1 MPETPDLDYI
11 RAELD
16 RELDEFDVDFPEP
29 LPTDKY
35 VAVSALQKAIRRGDV
50 RTAHRATAT
59 VHLLDR
65 RSFWRRTLVTA
76 FEDIGIGDLVAV
88 TQTTAAAER
97 ANWRA
102 HHGDIRVGLLVVGKL
117 ARAAKCRAT
126 DLLYGAA
133 RSLPSMSDHAAE
145 LAEADT
151 QILLDLVSNAEKPLV
166 LRTLASMYAAG
177 TSEERNTNIRR
188 RVGCSAIWH
197 RYQEMG
203 LPQSLLDASQVAHR
217 KLNLSLPVILPLVQS
232 VQSGTAVVEDIE
244 LPEAVNVNGIPLYA
258 LDGALTR

>member
-88 TQTTAAAER
+88 TQTAAAAER
-97 ANWRA
+97 A
-102 HHGDIRVGLLVVGKL
+102 GDSEEALP
-117 ARAAKCRAT
+117 
-126 DLLYGAA
+126 AA
-133 RSLPSMSDHAAE
+133 RTITTETPSDTPERGPIETKPKTVTKPPAAASTGGTTTSR
-145 LAEADT
+145 LLEA
-151 QILLDLVSNAEKPLV
+151 K
-166 LRTLASMYAAG
+166 
-177 TSEERNTNIRR
+177 RR
-188 RVGCSAIWH
+188 A
-197 RYQEMG
+197 Q
-203 LPQSLLDASQVAHR
+203 AN
-217 KLNLSLPVILPLVQS
+217 KKK
-232 VQSGTAVVEDIE
+232 
-244 LPEAVNVNGIPLYA
+244 
-258 LDGALTR
+258 